1 MIKGVTHAHLGLIWH
16 HSESSAVPYSPNQ
29 FLALDFFDASY
40 SKIVLGF
47 YVYDST
53 FYFSI
58 AVVCIVGSGN
68 DDEARI
74 FGNKISIISMSISC
88 H

>member
-1 MIKGVTHAHLGLIWH
+1 MLLNQPGKKSPKVNEEIYVHLGF
-16 HSESSAVPYSPNQ
+16 N
-29 FLALDFFDASY
+29 
-40 SKIVLGF
+40 
-47 YVYDST
+47 VYDST

-74 FGNKISIISMSISC
+74 FGNKI
-88 H
+88 

>member
-1 MIKGVTHAHLGLIWH
+1 MLWNQPGKKSPKVNEEIYVHLGF
-16 HSESSAVPYSPNQ
+16 N
-29 FLALDFFDASY
+29 
-40 SKIVLGF
+40 
-47 YVYDST
+47 VYDST

-74 FGNKISIISMSISC
+74 FGNKISNISISISC